1 MTVPVGAPLPGDVT
15 LIVAVN
21 VTDWPDVEGLADD
34 VSAVDVAAWLTFWLR
49 ADDVLVVKLA
59 SPL

>member
-1 MTVPVGAPLPGDVT
+1 MPLPGDET

-21 VTDWPDVEGLADD
+21 VTVWPDVEGLADES
-34 VSAVDVAAWLTFWLR
+34 SAVVVLSWLTFWLT

-59 SPL
+59 SPP